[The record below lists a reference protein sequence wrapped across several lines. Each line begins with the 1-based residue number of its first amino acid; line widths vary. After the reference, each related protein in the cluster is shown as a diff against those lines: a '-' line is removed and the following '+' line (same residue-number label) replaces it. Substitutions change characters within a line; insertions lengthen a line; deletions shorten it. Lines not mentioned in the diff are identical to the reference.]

1 MNRPTPFNLL
11 FFNTL
16 SPLLNVW
23 VMYAAHNP
31 FQIRPM
37 SGRKNPLSIEVIS
50 CFNALPLQARP
61 GLLFLFL
68 PFLCPTT
75 LSLTPARRSWFFLT
89 TAPGFAHNW
98 LIRLQRGGEPISLVS
113 FSPTRLSKPHTGP
126 YTGFSR
132 FCSHSPYLS
141 PTGKGWPVR
150 ELGCHGLVDSPTTGS
165 HGSNRAGKPFSWCR
179 FPTLAP
185 KPHTG
190 PHGADFGSHRLFL
203 PPFLG
208 GSPVSW
214 RSR

>member
-1 MNRPTPFNLL
+1 MRCPQPSPI
-11 FFNTL
+11 
-16 SPLLNVW
+16 SPLSGEKISFLSR
-23 VMYAAHNP
+23 P
-31 FQIRPM
+31 IR
-37 SGRKNPLSIEVIS
+37 
-50 CFNALPLQARP
+50 CCNALPLQALLGLFFP
-61 GLLFLFL
+61 FLLFPSFSQRFLSKWKQRWFL
-68 PFLCPTT
+68 PAWVSPLPQDLPTT
-75 LSLTPARRSWFFLT
+75 GSHASNGAGLRPLWCRS
-89 TAPGFAHNW
+89 PIW
-98 LIRLQRGGEPISLVS
+98 LPKS
-113 FSPTRLSKPHTGP
+113 HTGP